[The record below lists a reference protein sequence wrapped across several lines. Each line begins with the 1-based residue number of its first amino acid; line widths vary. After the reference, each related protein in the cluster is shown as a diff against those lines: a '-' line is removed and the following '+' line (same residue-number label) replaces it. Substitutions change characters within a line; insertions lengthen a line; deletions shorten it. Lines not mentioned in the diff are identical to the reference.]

1 MEQHMP
7 KLTPDLHI
15 LPRPAERLPEYAK
28 APARQNL
35 AERMVAYFGLSE
47 AAAAAIANAVVDPS
61 EVRKSFGTVADD
73 PSVESIPV
81 FGGTLLGIR
90 TSVWSRRVL
99 PDPRNPRTLPF
110 RCHPFAVEPGSA
122 GEESRF
128 RPVSEPQMVDSS
140 KPAVAELAVDVQ
152 NRDHLTWAVQQN
164 REYIRAANNW
174 SESIASQG
182 VMEAVWLVATT
193 YRHEDG
199 SDPAVAMTTV
209 EGSSRVTAVHDRL
222 EVDSADVPYDVS
234 DTKIRG
240 VIKRLNEAFDRGA
253 DAGQQIALRCE
264 TLPALILV
272 GFRPHEPTATF
283 PRAVRSFVALRHV
296 EPPKAWGE
304 GPENEALA
312 NEVLD
317 EMHRRQIISATQ
329 RAYFAGSITR
339 AQAKDANLPDDAVVR
354 AAMIVHLFTAK
365 EGNAAEALRLAV
377 TSQSTRKQIRSRLR
391 NELATALII
400 RALVIEPRRADRL
413 RRYLREAYGA
423 SVYRLSWNATNRD
436 PATLAKEALAEVR
449 APRSNGG
456 SDDIGPASLEL
467 AVRATFPLI
476 ATGSLNADR
485 GTANNDQPDR
495 RTPGE
500 IVEAMRLREQ
510 GIHQLRQV
518 LEDYAKDRPLRAVD
532 EFGQVLRLADD
543 SGDVPLNDI
552 YLRSEFP
559 PYGTAKAKRTGNA
572 PLDLYENAVGELS
585 GAMVAAEAAFDR
597 LSGVVGNDG
606 QALVETKGV
615 AIDLVS
621 SWRIL
626 LRRIEDELVVW
637 ERTVRRSHASAT
649 RAVSIGFR
657 DDETRPD
664 NAEAEDEVHDNIDE
678 DEVAT
683 A

>member
-1 MEQHMP
+1 MP
-7 KLTPDLHI
+7 KSAPDIHV
-15 LPRPAERLPEYAK
+15 LPRPAERLPDYAK
-28 APARQNL
+28 APARQSL
-35 AERMVAYFGLSE
+35 AERLVALFGLSD
-47 AAAAAIANAVVDPS
+47 AAASAISNAVVDPS
-61 EVRKSFGTVADD
+61 EVRKSFGNVAED

-90 TSVWSRRVL
+90 TSAWSRRVL

-110 RCHPFAVEPGSA
+110 RRHPFAVDPGTA

-140 KPAVAELAVDVQ
+140 NPAVAELAVDVQ

-164 REYIRAANNW
+164 RDYIRTANNW
-174 SESIASQG
+174 GDSIASQG

-209 EGSSRVTAVHDRL
+209 EGSSRMTAVHDKL

-253 DAGQQIALRCE
+253 DAAQQVALRCE
-264 TLPALILV
+264 RVPALILV
-272 GFRPHEPTATF
+272 GFRPHEPSASF

-317 EMHRRQIISATQ
+317 EMYRRKIISPTQ
-329 RAYFAGSITR
+329 RAYFSGSITR
-339 AQAKDANLPDDAVVR
+339 SQAKAANLPDDAVVR

-365 EGNAAEALRLAV
+365 EGDPAEALRLAV
-377 TSQSTRKQIRSRLR
+377 TSQSTRKQIRPRLR
-391 NELATALII
+391 NELSTALII
-400 RALVIEPRRADRL
+400 RALVIEPRKADRL

-423 SVYRLSWNATNRD
+423 SVYRLSWKATNRS
-436 PATLAKEALAEVR
+436 PAALAKEALAEVR
-449 APRSNGG
+449 APRSNGA

-476 ATGSLNADR
+476 ASGSLNADR
-485 GTANNDQPDR
+485 GTTNNDQPDR

-500 IVEAMRLREQ
+500 VVEAMRLREQ

-518 LEDYAKDRPLRAVD
+518 LEDYGNDGPLRAVD
-532 EFGQVLRLADD
+532 ETGQVIRLADD

-559 PYGTAKAKRTGNA
+559 PYGTAKARRTGNA

-585 GAMVAAEAAFDR
+585 DTMTAVNEAFDK
-597 LSGVVGNDG
+597 LSGVVGTDG
-606 QALVETKGV
+606 QPLVESRGV
-615 AIDLVS
+615 AIDLAT
-621 SWRIL
+621 SWRTV

-637 ERTVRRSHASAT
+637 ERTARRSHAPAT
-649 RAVSIGFR
+649 QAIRIGFR
-657 DDETRPD
+657 DDEELEETEEAPD
-664 NAEAEDEVHDNIDE
+664 NMDEEPLAAE
-678 DEVAT
+678 
-683 A
+683 

>member
-1 MEQHMP
+1 MP
-7 KLTPDLHI
+7 KPTSDLHI
-15 LPRPAERLPEYAK
+15 LPRPIERLPEYAK

-35 AERMVAYFGLSE
+35 AERLIASFGLSE
-47 AAAAAIANAVVDPS
+47 GAAAAIADAVVDPS
-61 EVRKSFGTVADD
+61 EVRKSFGNAED
-73 PSVESIPV
+73 PNVESIPV

-90 TSVWSRRVL
+90 TSIWSRRVL

-110 RCHPFAVEPGSA
+110 RRHPFAVEPGTA

-128 RPVSEPQMVDSS
+128 RPVSEPQMVDNS
-140 KPAVAELAVDVQ
+140 KPTVAELAIDVQ

-164 REYIRAANNW
+164 RDYIRTANNW
-174 SESIASQG
+174 GDSIASQG

-199 SDPAVAMTTV
+199 SDHAVAMTTV
-209 EGSSRVTAVHDRL
+209 EGSSRVTAVHDKL
-222 EVDSADVPYDVS
+222 ELDSADVPYDVS

-240 VIKRLNEAFDRGA
+240 VIKKLNEAFDRGA
-253 DAGQQIALRCE
+253 DASQQIALRCE
-264 TLPALILV
+264 RLPALVLV
-272 GFRPHEPTATF
+272 GFRPHDPSASF

-317 EMHRRQIISATQ
+317 EMHRRQIISTTQ
-329 RAYFAGSITR
+329 RGYFAGSITR
-339 AQAKDANLPDDAVVR
+339 AQAKAANLPDDAVVR

-365 EGNAAEALRLAV
+365 EGIPAEALRLAV
-377 TSQSTRKQIRSRLR
+377 TSQSTRKQIRPRLR

-400 RALVIEPRRADRL
+400 RALVIEPRQADRL

-423 SVYRLSWNATNRD
+423 SIYRLSWKATNRD
-436 PATLAKEALAEVR
+436 LATLAKEALAEVR
-449 APRSNGG
+449 APRGNGW

-518 LEDYAKDRPLRAVD
+518 IEDYAKDKPLCAVD
-532 EFGQVLRLADD
+532 EIGQVLRLADD

-559 PYGTAKAKRTGNA
+559 PYGTAKARRTGNA

-585 GAMVAAEAAFDR
+585 ETMVATGAAFDR
-597 LSGVVGNDG
+597 LSGVAGNDG
-606 QALVETKGV
+606 LPLVESRGV
-615 AIDLVS
+615 AMDLAAA
-621 SWRIL
+621 WRTL
-626 LRRIEDELVVW
+626 LRRIGDELVVW
-637 ERTVRRSHASAT
+637 ERTARRSHAPATSAI
-649 RAVSIGFR
+649 RIGFR
-657 DDETRPD
+657 DDEKELED
-664 NAEAEDEVHDNIDE
+664 AEAEE
-678 DEVAT
+678 DVSDDVEEDAVA
-683 A
+683 AE

>member
-1 MEQHMP
+1 MP
-7 KLTPDLHI
+7 KSTPDIHV
-15 LPRPAERLPEYAK
+15 LPRPAERLPDYAK
-28 APARQNL
+28 APARQSL
-35 AERMVAYFGLSE
+35 AERLVALFGLSD
-47 AAAAAIANAVVDPS
+47 AAASAISNAVVDPS
-61 EVRKSFGTVADD
+61 EVRKSFGNVAED

-110 RCHPFAVEPGSA
+110 RRHPFAVEPGTA

-140 KPAVAELAVDVQ
+140 NPAVAELAVDVQ

-164 REYIRAANNW
+164 RDYIRTANNW
-174 SESIASQG
+174 GDSIASQG

-209 EGSSRVTAVHDRL
+209 EGSSRMTAVHDKL

-253 DAGQQIALRCE
+253 DAAQQIALRCE
-264 TLPALILV
+264 RVPALVLV
-272 GFRPHEPTATF
+272 GFRPHEPSASF

-317 EMHRRQIISATQ
+317 EMYRRKLISSTQ
-329 RAYFAGSITR
+329 RSYFSGSITR
-339 AQAKDANLPDDAVVR
+339 SQAKAANLPDDAVVR

-365 EGNAAEALRLAV
+365 DGDAAEALRLAV
-377 TSQSTRKQIRSRLR
+377 TSQSTRKQIRPRLR
-391 NELATALII
+391 NELSTALII
-400 RALVIEPRRADRL
+400 RALVIEPRKADRL

-423 SVYRLSWNATNRD
+423 SVYRLSWKATNRS
-436 PATLAKEALAEVR
+436 PAVLAKEALAEVR
-449 APRSNGG
+449 APRSNGA

-476 ATGSLNADR
+476 ASGSLNADR

-518 LEDYAKDRPLRAVD
+518 LEDYGNDGPLRAVD
-532 EFGQVLRLADD
+532 ETGQVIRLADD

-559 PYGTAKAKRTGNA
+559 PYGTAKARRTGNA

-585 GAMVAAEAAFDR
+585 DAMTAVNEAFDK
-597 LSGVVGNDG
+597 LSSVVGTDG
-606 QALVETKGV
+606 QPLVESRGV
-615 AIDLVS
+615 AIDLAT
-621 SWRIL
+621 SWRTV
-626 LRRIEDELVVW
+626 LRRIGDELVVW
-637 ERTVRRSHASAT
+637 ERTARRSHAPAT
-649 RAVSIGFR
+649 QAIRIGFR
-657 DDETRPD
+657 DDEELE
-664 NAEAEDEVHDNIDE
+664 EAEEAPENMGE
-678 DEVAT
+678 EPLA
-683 A
+683 AE